1 MRDLTLKPRETKKL
15 SPEKLLSILRGI
27 YPEETA
33 QELFN
38 HINENVDDSEAEDGL
53 QE

>member
-1 MRDLTLKPRETKKL
+1 MRDLELKPREHRTL

-33 QELFN
+33 QELFD
-38 HINENVDDSEAEDGL
+38 HINENVDDSEDGDN
-53 QE
+53 E

>member
-1 MRDLTLKPRETKKL
+1 MRDLELKPRESRNL

-33 QELFN
+33 QELFD
-38 HINENVDDSEAEDGL
+38 HINENVDDSEDGDN
-53 QE
+53 E